1 MPPKSNGNESVKKG
15 VISLTYVALAF
26 IIILDI
32 LLGIIMPTGNLKLY
46 SIVVATIT
54 FILTLAITAFMIRY
68 EMNKMITKLE
78 NTLEVIKNGDYSK
91 LILSKEFGNIQRV
104 ASSVNIVLSDIKL
117 LIEEFFNLSNAI
129 VGASK
134 KVTKTSEDAAAAIEE
149 IAKTV
154 EEIAKG
160 ASQQAEEAQHGV
172 LLVNNLSEQLNAVSE
187 SYNAVIEETNKI
199 ETLNKDGIEKMNDLR
214 EKSEVALT
222 TAEKVIETIMT
233 FVERIKT
240 ISNFVEVI
248 NTIAE
253 QTNLLALN
261 AAIEAARAGE
271 AGKGFAVVADEVRK
285 LADQSKKQQMR

>member
-1 MPPKSNGNESVKKG
+1 MSPRGNENGTVKKG

-32 LLGIIMPTGNLKLY
+32 LLAILLPSKLKFTG
-46 SIVVATIT
+46 VAVATIT

-68 EMNKMITKLE
+68 EMNKMIAKLE
-78 NTLEVIKNGDYSK
+78 KVLEEIKNGDYSK
-91 LILSKEFGNIQRV
+91 LIASKEFGNIQRV

-117 LIEEFFNLSNAI
+117 LIEDFFNLSNAI

-134 KVTKTSEDAAAAIEE
+134 KVTKTSEEAAAAIEE
-149 IAKTV
+149 ISKTV

-172 LLVNNLSEQLNAVSE
+172 LLVNNLSDQINAVSD
-187 SYNAVIEETNKI
+187 SYNAVVEETNKI
-199 ETLNKDGIEKMNDLR
+199 DLLNREGIEKMSALR
-214 EKSEVALT
+214 EKSELAVE
-222 TAEKVIETIMT
+222 TAEKVIGTILS
-233 FVERIKT
+233 FIDRIKT

-261 AAIEAARAGE
+261 AAIEG
-271 AGKGFAVVADEVRK
+271 GKSGRGGQRFCCCC
-285 LADQSKKQQMR
+285 